1 MLGRETLMKDPGH
14 TIEQAETQDFTR
26 GLQDRYP
33 HDRTVSGGGGG
44 PQRRHLENELH
55 QLMEKP
61 CCQRQSNVSTERIL
75 RQKTQYDHE
84 K

>member
-33 HDRTVSGGGGG
+33 HDRTVSGGGKD
-44 PQRRHLENELH
+44 PNDA
-55 QLMEKP
+55 
-61 CCQRQSNVSTERIL
+61 IL
-75 RQKTQYDHE
+75 KMRFTN
-84 K
+84 